1 VWRLSRRRS
10 GGSTA
15 ESAPPAVDP
24 TPRDSASPIAAA
36 APRDDDIRA
45 IEKAVRRFLTAYRI
59 EGDVSLGRLAR
70 SRNLWR
76 EVSSLTLLQLVAFV
90 ERRFAIKVRPIDF
103 APQNFESV
111 SAIARFVAAR
121 RVGTAR

>member
-1 VWRLSRRRS
+1 MAHPCQAFVPAPEQLSESS
-10 GGSTA
+10 GSD
-15 ESAPPAVDP
+15 E
-24 TPRDSASPIAAA
+24 RASLHQHGVAG
-36 APRDDDIRA
+36 D
-45 IEKAVRRFLTAYRI
+45 

-90 ERRFAIKVRPIDF
+90 EGKFAIKVRPIDF

-121 RVGTAR
+121 RSPAR

>member
-10 GGSTA
+10 GGPTA
-15 ESAPPAVDP
+15 ESAQPA
-24 TPRDSASPIAAA
+24 IAGA
-36 APRDDDIRA
+36 APRDDDVRA

-76 EVSSLTLLQLVAFV
+76 EVSSLTLLQVVAFV

-103 APQNFESV
+103 VPQNFESV